1 MSILYEF
8 VVNIIYYYDNYHE
21 WYLIS
26 IIIME
31 FIELINIFYLYN
43 DIDYFMNVDVVDVG
57 WYCWLRVDFGYYNND
72 VYFIVTYVNHVGY
85 VGYVVGYYIDD
96 STNCYDS

>member
-26 IIIME
+26 IIIMV

-43 DIDYFMNVDVVDVG
+43 DIDYFMNVDVVDIVDVG
-57 WYCWLRVDFGYYNND
+57 WYYWLWVDFGYYNK
-72 VYFIVTYVNHVGY
+72 
-85 VGYVVGYYIDD
+85 
-96 STNCYDS
+96 

>member
-26 IIIME
+26 IIIMV

-43 DIDYFMNVDVVDVG
+43 DIDYFMNVDIVDVVDVG
-57 WYCWLRVDFGYYNND
+57 WYC
-72 VYFIVTYVNHVGY
+72 
-85 VGYVVGYYIDD
+85 
-96 STNCYDS
+96 C